1 MRILNLFPA
10 NEQAELYNKNSIFKH
25 KLLILLNSFIIKI
38 FNPDF
43 TDSKLYKNLSFYCTT
58 LVYNASF
65 KLNLPQQPLHHST
78 AFASKADLTHF
89 QRNTES
95 KSHSAANFAD

>member
-65 KLNLPQQPLHHST
+65 KLNFATAAGFIAPHLLPQRLFEFFSRELLIPKLIL
-78 AFASKADLTHF
+78 F
-89 QRNTES
+89 
-95 KSHSAANFAD
+95 

>member
-65 KLNLPQQPLHHST
+65 KLNFATAAASSLHSICQQSRFDSFSEKYWIP
-78 AFASKADLTHF
+78 
-89 QRNTES
+89 
-95 KSHSAANFAD
+95 KSFCC